1 MSNEELQTQFKRCE
15 EWQDPEQWDILGVL
29 YFERRYYLNAGV
41 CFKRADAIRATVAVP
56 AEAVPA

>member
-1 MSNEELQTQFKRCE
+1 MSNQELQDQFKRCE

-29 YFERRYYLNAGV
+29 YFERRYYLNADV
-41 CFKRADAIRATVAVP
+41 CFKRADAIRAQVP